1 MSQGYKVDCIIKR
14 PDEAYGH
21 KASISTSLRNLQ
33 NTVEG
38 YIETVTIAEDL
49 VIICNEEGRL
59 LGLPYNCNIAGVDF
73 VGTIIVIGADGEEFC
88 DVPISFKDYKRLFFG
103 AGK

>member
-1 MSQGYKVDCIIKR
+1 MSKDYKINCIIKR

-21 KASISTSLRNLQ
+21 KTSISTSLKNLQ

-38 YIETVTIAEDL
+38 YIETVTIAEGL
-49 VIICNEEGRL
+49 VIICSEEGRL
-59 LGLPYNCNIAGVDF
+59 LGLPYNCNICGVDF
-73 VGTIIVIGADGEEFC
+73 VGTIVVIGADGEDFC
-88 DVPISFKDYKRLFFG
+88 DVPISFQDYKRLFFG